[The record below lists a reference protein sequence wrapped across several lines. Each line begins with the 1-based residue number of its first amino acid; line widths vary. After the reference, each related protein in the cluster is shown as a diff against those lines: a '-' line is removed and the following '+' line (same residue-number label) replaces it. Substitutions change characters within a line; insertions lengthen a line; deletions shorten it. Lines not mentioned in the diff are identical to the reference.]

1 MRYCSIPCRVVGAL
15 LFGSVAANAFAQVG
29 QQSVPLSADDN
40 AEVEHVWRFAQETES
55 RSSLPR
61 AVDANWIENARL
73 GTLKLSGC
81 AAALVSADGLAVTSA
96 TCLRSLENWIRP
108 DDSVFVAGTLL
119 EERKLPGLT
128 ARQLVEIREFARIEE
143 ASEDLETGFEA
154 ELIAADDSSTFWEY
168 VWRTY
173 GDVRLVVIP
182 PADVTDFGNEE
193 GVYPRYAIDF
203 ALFRVYDGQALPLE
217 TESYFAWNDRS
228 PYVRERLFATAF
240 DANTPFTVITL
251 SDTFSYNGTISP
263 PHTTLYGMLDQ
274 YYSHGATGAWELTE
288 DWLSGIKEND
298 LATALNF
305 SVVGE
310 CAQTGAG
317 LINVDME
324 ILGIA
329 FDNANTEEGTR
340 CVVMSTSGIL
350 ALLRTVLKAQ
360 GVADELAEQALP

>member
-1 MRYCSIPCRVVGAL
+1 MRYCSILCRVVGAL

-73 GTLKLSGC
+73 GTLKLPGC

-203 ALFRVYDGQALPLE
+203 ALFRVYDSQAQPLE

-240 DANTPFTVITL
+240 DANTPFTVMTL

-305 SVVGE
+305 PAVGE
-310 CAQTGAG
+310 CAQIGAG

-329 FDNANTEEGTR
+329 FDNANTEEGTH

-350 ALLRTVLKAQ
+350 ALLRTVLKAE

>member
-1 MRYCSIPCRVVGAL
+1 MRYCSILCRVVGAL
-15 LFGSVAANAFAQVG
+15 LFGSVTADAFAQAG
-29 QQSVPLSADDN
+29 QTVPLSADESAGAN
-40 AEVEHVWRFAQETES
+40 HVWRFAQETVS
-55 RSSLPR
+55 QSSLPY
-61 AVDANWIENARL
+61 AVNANWIENARL
-73 GTLKLSGC
+73 GTLQLHGC

-96 TCLRSLENWIRP
+96 TCLRSLETWIRP
-108 DDSVFVAGTLL
+108 DDSVFVAGTLSD
-119 EERKLPGLT
+119 ERRLPGLT
-128 ARQLVEIREFARIEE
+128 VRQLVEIREFARIED
-143 ASEDLETGFEA
+143 ASEDLEAGVEA
-154 ELIAADDSSTFWEY
+154 EVIAVDDSSTFREY

-173 GDVRLVVIP
+173 SDVRLVVIP

-193 GVYPRYAIDF
+193 GVYPRYAINF
-203 ALFRVYDGQALPLE
+203 ALFRVYDGQAQPLE

-228 PYVRERLFATAF
+228 PFARERLFATAF
-240 DANTPFTVITL
+240 DANTPFTVMTL

-263 PHTTLYGMLDQ
+263 PYTTLYGMLDQ

-324 ILGIA
+324 ILGVA
-329 FDNANTEEGTR
+329 FDNADTEEGIY
-340 CVVMSTSGIL
+340 CVAMSTSGIL
-350 ALLRTVLKAQ
+350 ALLRTVLTAE

>member
-1 MRYCSIPCRVVGAL
+1 MRYCSILCRAVCAL
-15 LFGSVAANAFAQVG
+15 LLGSLAANTFAQAG
-29 QQSVPLSADDN
+29 ESVPLNADEN
-40 AEVEHVWRFAQETES
+40 AGVEHVWRFAQETES

-61 AVDANWIENARL
+61 AVDASWIENARL
-73 GTLKLSGC
+73 GTLQLHGC

-96 TCLRSLENWIRP
+96 TCLRSLETWIRP
-108 DDSVFVAGTLL
+108 DDSVFVAGTPSD
-119 EERKLPGLT
+119 ERNLPGLT
-128 ARQLVEIREFARIEE
+128 VRQLVEIREFTRIED
-143 ASEDLETGFEA
+143 ASEDMETGFEA
-154 ELIAADDSSTFWEY
+154 ELIAADDSSAFWEY

-173 GDVRLVVIP
+173 SDVRLVVIP
-182 PADVTDFGNEE
+182 PADVTDFGNED
-193 GVYPRYAIDF
+193 GVYPRHAIDF
-203 ALFRVYDGQALPLE
+203 ALFRVYDSEGQLLD

-228 PYVRERLFATAF
+228 PFVRERLFATAF
-240 DANTPFTVITL
+240 DANTPFTVMTV

-263 PHTTLYGMLDQ
+263 PYTTLYGMLDQ

-288 DWLSGIKEND
+288 DWLSGIKETD
-298 LATALNF
+298 LATVLNF

-329 FDNANTEEGTR
+329 FDNANTEQGTH
-340 CVVMSTSGIL
+340 CVAMSTSGIL
-350 ALLRTVLKAQ
+350 ALLRTVLNAE